1 VPHVDIEGVKI
12 YYESHGQG
20 FPLVLCHGL
29 SGDTQ
34 AWVNQLPAFSQRYQV
49 VTWDARGH
57 GRSDSPADP
66 NAYGLTRFAE
76 DLKVLLG
83 HLGLEQVYLLGHSM
97 GGGVAVRFASTY
109 PERVKALV
117 VTDSFTGSGLPTT
130 AGVRAMRE
138 KSIDL
143 ALTQGM
149 NAVADHALQ
158 ENANV
163 MGRIRGDSVE
173 ERAMRMR
180 YTKIDPNGY
189 AGSVRT
195 ILDNG
200 FPDEWSGRIAMP
212 TLVMVGDRDSASIA
226 GSEHTHAK
234 ITGSEYIVIS
244 EAGHMAYLDQ
254 PQAFTDNVLGF
265 LSRVEAQV
273 AA

>member
-1 VPHVDIEGVKI
+1 MPHMDINGVNI
-12 YYESHGQG
+12 YYESHGHG

-29 SGDTQ
+29 SGDTE
-34 AWVNQLPAFSQRYQV
+34 AWVNQVPSFSQRYQV

-76 DLKVLLG
+76 DLKGLLH
-83 HLGLEQVYLLGHSM
+83 HLGLGQVYLLGHSM
-97 GGGVAVRFASTY
+97 GGGVAVRFTTTY
-109 PERVKALV
+109 PERVKALI
-117 VTDSFTGSGLPTT
+117 VTDSFTGSGLHIP
-130 AGVRAMRE
+130 ADIRAMRE

-143 ALTQGM
+143 ALTEGM
-149 NAVADHALQ
+149 QAVADQALQ
-158 ENANV
+158 ENPNV
-163 MGRIRGDSVE
+163 MGRVRGDPAV

-180 YTKIDPNGY
+180 YANIDPNGY

-195 ILDNG
+195 ILENE
-200 FPDEWSGRIAMP
+200 FPDEWWGRITMP
-212 TLVMVGDRDSASIA
+212 TLVMVGANDGASIA

-234 ITGSEYIVIS
+234 IPGSGYAVIPD
-244 EAGHMAYLDQ
+244 AGHMAYLDQ